1 MHAVI
6 YVCDNIEIPIYEQW
20 NRCAQYA
27 KRYGYSIADKVLDF
41 EGGHFYQAVDKA
53 IFNNDIDC
61 VIVYHKSCIGNFEDV
76 LFFRIYLNEFGK
88 KLIFCN

>member
-1 MHAVI
+1 MQSVI
-6 YVCDNIEIPIYEQW
+6 YVCDNIEISIYDQW
-20 NRCAQYA
+20 NRCSQYA
-27 KRYGYSIADKVLDF
+27 KRYGYSISDKVLDF
-41 EGGHFYQAVDKA
+41 EGGLFYQAVDKA

>member
-1 MHAVI
+1 MQAVI

-27 KRYGYSIADKVLDF
+27 KRYGYSISDKVLDF

-53 IFNNDIDC
+53 IFNDDIDC
-61 VIVYHKSCIGNFEDV
+61 VIVYHKNCIGNFEDV

-88 KLIFCN
+88 KLIFSN

>member
-1 MHAVI
+1 MQAVI

-20 NRCAQYA
+20 NRCAQYT
-27 KRYGYSIADKVLDF
+27 KRYGYSISDKVLDF
-41 EGGHFYQAVDKA
+41 EGGHFYQAVDKT
-53 IFNNDIDC
+53 IFNDNIDC

>member
-1 MHAVI
+1 MNCVI
-6 YVCDNIEIPIYEQW
+6 YVCDNIEISIYEQW

-27 KRYGYSIADKVLDF
+27 KHYGYSIADKVLDF
-41 EGGHFYQAVDKA
+41 EGGRFYQAVDKA
-53 IFNNDIDC
+53 IFNDDIDC

-76 LFFRIYLNEFGK
+76 LFFRIYLNEFNK